1 MQLPLCLSSD
11 TSVAH
16 PISSKQLR
24 DYLGHTGALK
34 TPEKQDFGGVS
45 SRFFIFC
52 FIRRNLYLPE
62 QHESAVPPSQA
73 CAGAAAQELGHW
85 KCKLVVQTLAFL
97 KGHIHIITVVF
108 SLVLV
113 NSNHLA
119 LHSTF
124 PSLAV

>member
-1 MQLPLCLSSD
+1 M
-11 TSVAH
+11 
-16 PISSKQLR
+16 
-24 DYLGHTGALK
+24 
-34 TPEKQDFGGVS
+34 PEW
-45 SRFFIFC
+45 
-52 FIRRNLYLPE
+52 
-62 QHESAVPPSQA
+62 HESAVPPSQA
-73 CAGAAAQELGHW
+73 GAAAQELGHC

-124 PSLAV
+124 PSLAALVL